1 MNMMILKKKG
11 KIDVWKLFDLSIDED
26 YYKPVIINDAFNRN
40 YIKYESKGNKDKILS
55 FKEYLDMMRPYLSDV
70 INKHKTQGEWKIQL
84 IMAINFIISIG
95 SNETRTMHTKSGN
108 IEITMGGE
116 TDETIEDFL
125 NLFCKDINKD

>member
-1 MNMMILKKKG
+1 
-11 KIDVWKLFDLSIDED
+11 
-26 YYKPVIINDAFNRN
+26 
-40 YIKYESKGNKDKILS
+40 
-55 FKEYLDMMRPYLSDV
+55 MMRPYLSDV

-108 IEITMGGE
+108 TEITMGGE